1 MFSWRNFPL
10 IAYRIEHE
18 TSKSVEK
25 NLLQLR
31 KIGTEYALAVE
42 GAVGI
47 VVYFGKY
54 KSISIYICILKK
66 NQKY

>member
-1 MFSWRNFPL
+1 MSSWRNFPL

-18 TSKSVEK
+18 TSKSVER
-25 NLLQLR
+25 NLFQLT
-31 KIGTEYALAVE
+31 KSALNNALAVE

-54 KSISIYICILKK
+54 KSILIYICILKK